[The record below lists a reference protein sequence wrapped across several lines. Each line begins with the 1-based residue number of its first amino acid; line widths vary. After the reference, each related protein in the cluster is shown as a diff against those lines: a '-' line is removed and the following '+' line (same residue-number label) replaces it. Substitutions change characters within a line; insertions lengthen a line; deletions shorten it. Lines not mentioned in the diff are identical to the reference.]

1 MSLTQELI
9 ALIRAKPVTDQDLE
23 KAAMFT
29 LDALA
34 CAYAGSNTAVG
45 EILQRWAAQ
54 GDMDSRR
61 KALSMAAL
69 THITT
74 NVERHFAGLRG
85 DVPHWCRRRTGTLP
99 HLAQYRDLRSV
110 RLSYGDRRIV

>member
-34 CAYAGSNTAVG
+34 CAYAGSNT
-45 EILQRWAAQ
+45 LR
-54 GDMDSRR
+54 
-61 KALSMAAL
+61 
-69 THITT
+69 HIPVLEPR
-74 NVERHFAGLRG
+74 NAS
-85 DVPHWCRRRTGTLP
+85 
-99 HLAQYRDLRSV
+99 A
-110 RLSYGDRRIV
+110 I